1 VLALLRSLPSKSLRT
16 SLPSPLSAIP
26 AIQQRQDLDVVEPSL
41 EDGANVVDVPIRGA
55 GADNSS
61 ELEDEVVNRV
71 TIIMI
76 IEGAEVVR
84 VVVDDSDGRTMI
96 SHSAIGMRLLISSL
110 TGRCWRRSIS
120 TVLLS

>member
-1 VLALLRSLPSKSLRT
+1 MP
-16 SLPSPLSAIP
+16 AIP
-26 AIQQRQDLDVVEPSL
+26 QRQDLVVVEHSL
-41 EDGANVVDVPIRGA
+41 EDGANVVAEPIHGA

-76 IEGAEVVR
+76 IEEAEVLR
-84 VVVDDSDGRTMI
+84 VEDDDSDGRIMI
-96 SHSAIGMRLLISSL
+96 SRSEIGMRLLISSL
-110 TGRCWRRSIS
+110 TGKCWRRSIS